1 MQMLGVLNIKW
12 TGLYTTLLPVCY
24 FNYFRRGK
32 KNILTVNKIPFV
44 IIIGKQ
50 TTCFRVIN

>member
-1 MQMLGVLNIKW
+1 MQMLLVSNNKW

-32 KNILTVNKIPFV
+32 KNIRTVNKIPFV

-50 TTCFRVIN
+50 TTCLRVIN

>member
-1 MQMLGVLNIKW
+1 MQILLVSNNKW

-32 KNILTVNKIPFV
+32 KNIRTVNKIPFV

-50 TTCFRVIN
+50 TTCLRVIN